1 MIRKLYKKKN
11 YQAKCK
17 SYQTK
22 CKLYLIKNIFFCRY
36 LGTMILKYY
45 DVLFKIIG
53 SGINLRFI
61 KRIKTNWT
69 RTKIDKLQSMET
81 KIAF

>member
-1 MIRKLYKKKN
+1 
-11 YQAKCK
+11 
-17 SYQTK
+17 
-22 CKLYLIKNIFFCRY
+22 
-36 LGTMILKYY
+36 MILKYY

-81 KIAF
+81 KIVF